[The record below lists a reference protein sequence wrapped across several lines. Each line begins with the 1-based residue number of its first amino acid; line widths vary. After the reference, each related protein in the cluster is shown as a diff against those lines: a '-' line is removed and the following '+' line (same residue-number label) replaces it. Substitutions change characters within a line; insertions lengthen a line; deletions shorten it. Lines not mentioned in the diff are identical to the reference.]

1 MRNFPLFYYNKEQN
15 NLIHLTKI
23 VLQKRAGNSKLFVC
37 TSSCLC
43 IEQTITYR
51 FSLFYEV
58 KFVLRLAFHNRT
70 NYYRHIFGRTNYY
83 LYFFLQNKLQPTCRT
98 NYNLCRT
105 NYYPNLQNKLNLKN
119 RTNYGRPY
127 FGPIESRNLSLKMG
141 WLGLITN
148 AKYLPLPTLGNGT
161 YP

>member
-37 TSSCLC
+37 TSSCWC

-51 FSLFYEV
+51 FSLFYKV

-83 LYFFLQNKLQPTCRT
+83 LYFFCRA
-98 NYNLCRT
+98 NSNLPVEQT
-105 NYYPNLQNKLNLKN
+105 ITSVEQTVTKLNLKN
-119 RTNYGRPY
+119 RTNCAEP
-127 FGPIESRNLSLKMG
+127 PQIE
-141 WLGLITN
+141 LGLI
-148 AKYLPLPTLGNGT
+148 PTPSN
-161 YP
+161 

>member
-1 MRNFPLFYYNKEQN
+1 MRNFPLFQYNKEWN
-15 NLIHLTKI
+15 NLIHLAKI

-58 KFVLRLAFHNRT
+58 KFVLRLAFHKRT
-70 NYYRHIFGRTNYY
+70 KYYLHIFGRINYY
-83 LYFFLQNKLQPTCRT
+83 LIIFLQNKLQPTCRT

-119 RTNYGRPY
+119 RTNYGRP
-127 FGPIESRNLSLKMG
+127 LKH
-141 WLGLITN
+141 
-148 AKYLPLPTLGNGT
+148 AKHECSKMKFLYIIKFP
-161 YP
+161 